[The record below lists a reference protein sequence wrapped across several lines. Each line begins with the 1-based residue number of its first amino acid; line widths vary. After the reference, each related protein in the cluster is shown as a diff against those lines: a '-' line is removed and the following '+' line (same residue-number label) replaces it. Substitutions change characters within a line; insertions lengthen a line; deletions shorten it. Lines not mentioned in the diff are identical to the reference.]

1 MSSTTWSPPRTQPK
15 ASPPMSSLPQ
25 KSNPDRVRSKGNAVD
40 IDSNGSEE
48 RKILNELTSEI
59 DEIISS

>member
-1 MSSTTWSPPRTQPK
+1 M
-15 ASPPMSSLPQ
+15 
-25 KSNPDRVRSKGNAVD
+25 RSKGNAVD

-48 RKILNELTSEI
+48 RKIMNELTSEI